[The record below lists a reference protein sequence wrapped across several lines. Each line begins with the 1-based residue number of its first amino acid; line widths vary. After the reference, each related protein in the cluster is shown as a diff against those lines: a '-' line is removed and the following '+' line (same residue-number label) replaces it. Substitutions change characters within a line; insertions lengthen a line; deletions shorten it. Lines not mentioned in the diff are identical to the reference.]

1 MHQGR
6 ALLVKN
12 ADDLEQLVRKVM
24 SPNDQQATKAQVRL
38 SGARSQEDLCTSR
51 LGKTK
56 RRRNIPRSV
65 AELSEYSEL

>member
-24 SPNDQQATKAQVRL
+24 SPNDQQATKAQARL
-38 SGARSQEDLCTSR
+38 SGARSQEDIYTSR
-51 LGKTK
+51 HGKTK
-56 RRRNIPRSV
+56 RRRNLPRSV
-65 AELSEYSEL
+65 AEFSQCSEL

>member
-24 SPNDQQATKAQVRL
+24 SPNDQQATKAQARL
-38 SGARSQEDLCTSR
+38 SGARSQEDTYTSR
-51 LGKTK
+51 HGKTK
-56 RRRNIPRSV
+56 RRRNLPCSV
-65 AELSEYSEL
+65 AEFSQCSEL